1 MTPLLWASE
10 EGHQAVV
17 KRLRDTGKVDVDFKV
32 KVGLEIVYRFLA
44 RWIKACDDQHNGY
57 CQPTPVQKRRPHQIP
72 DWIIDTRDARIVP
85 GHTVSQY
92 TALSYVWHYDEAN
105 AQSPQAERLLLKQN
119 NLSEF
124 QKPGYL
130 NGTAALHLPQV
141 IKDAIDI
148 VRKLEE
154 RFLWVDCLCIVQD
167 NGDTRAQVE
176 HMDEIYSGAYFT
188 IIAATSSRL
197 FGMLRNT
204 EKRKM
209 GGIALFN
216 RSPAEAYI
224 DGLYQNLFDS
234 KWATRG
240 WTFQE
245 QILSKRAVIFID
257 GDMFWDCQHCV
268 WDKHELIPGS
278 NAETN
283 GSYAKPYYDIARQ
296 MSSISW
302 PDFGMYIELV
312 CLYNNRD
319 FTYPQDS
326 LTAFSGILNSLARSF
341 PFGFVSGLPQ
351 LFLDIALLWQPFS
364 RAKRRNAKDGGA
376 VAPSRH
382 LPSWSW
388 CGWQCPVDPFSLRS
402 GLAYSHREDYQPRA
416 LTWQTQG
423 LVQWSVLSED
433 MQQGQRLDGPA
444 TLEQYKDLRT
454 NQNVKLPEGWSRN
467 TDNGPESSSG
477 SDNVYFT
484 HTSDTINRF
493 KHPVPINDAASST
506 ALNQNIWPFLSCEAA
521 RAFFRVGTILKPSDG
536 YTACAGLKSSVFDLP
551 QFTEGPAFK
560 DICHI
565 LCLEDTQGRPAGLLR
580 RMDDAKVEPGEEVE
594 LIAISTG
601 SVSCAELESAF
612 EEKIDRVGSYSYR
625 RGLQT
630 IWFEQSPPFI
640 SQDKTRQAWRSARGN
655 RSPDA
660 ERDDSD
666 LMKDGDSGGDYH
678 FYNVL
683 WIERQGDI
691 AYRRAAGRVPK
702 VIWEENCS
710 KPIKVVLG

>member
-1 MTPLLWASE
+1 MDCKA
-10 EGHQAVV
+10 
-17 KRLRDTGKVDVDFKV
+17 
-32 KVGLEIVYRFLA
+32 KVGLEVVYRFLA
-44 RWIKACDDQHNGY
+44 RWIKACDEQHNGH
-57 CQPTPVQKRRPHQIP
+57 CQPIPVQKRRPHQIP
-72 DWIIDTRDARIVP
+72 DWVIDTRDARIVP

-92 TALSYVWHYDEAN
+92 IALSYVWNYDEAN
-105 AQSPQAERLLLKQN
+105 AQPPQAERLLLKQS

-130 NGTAALHLPQV
+130 NGTAALHLPQA
-141 IKDAIDI
+141 IKDAIDV
-148 VRKLEE
+148 VRKLRE

-167 NGDTRAQVE
+167 NGNTRAQVE

-188 IIAATSSRL
+188 IIAAASSSGL
-197 FGMLRNT
+197 FGMRRNT
-204 EKRKM
+204 EERGM
-209 GGIALFN
+209 GGFVPFN

-224 DGLYQNLFDS
+224 ERLYQNLFDS

-245 QILSKRAVIFID
+245 QILSKRAVIFIN
-257 GDMFWDCQHCV
+257 GDMFWDCQRCV

-283 GSYAKPYYDIARQ
+283 GSYTGPYYDIARQ

-312 CLYNNRD
+312 CLYNSRD

-326 LTAFSGILNSLARSF
+326 LPAFSGVLNSLMRSF
-341 PFGFVSGLPQ
+341 PFGFLSGLPQ

-388 CGWQCPVDPFSLRS
+388 CGWQCPVDPFSLRT
-402 GLAYSHREDYQPRA
+402 GLAYSHREDYQSRA

-423 LVQWSVLSED
+423 LVRWSVLSED
-433 MQQGQRLDGPA
+433 MQQELRLDGPPFGPPRQ
-444 TLEQYKDLRT
+444 EQYKDLRT
-454 NQNVKLPEGWSRN
+454 KQDVKLPKGWSRN
-467 TDNGPESSSG
+467 TGDYSKPSSG
-477 SDNVYFT
+477 SDSVYFT
-484 HTSDTINRF
+484 HSSDTTSRF
-493 KHPVPINDAASST
+493 KHPVPINDAALST
-506 ALNQNIWPFLSCEAA
+506 ALNQSIWPFLSCEAA
-521 RAFFRVGTILKPSDG
+521 QAFFRIRAILKPLQEM
-536 YTACAGLKSSVFDLP
+536 TKCASLKTSVFNLP

-560 DICHI
+560 DICHV
-565 LCLEDTQGRPAGLLR
+565 LCLQDTQGRSAGLLR
-580 RMDDAKVEPGEEVE
+580 QMDDTKVEPGEGIE

-601 SVSCAELESAF
+601 SVAYAELESAF

-625 RGLQT
+625 HELRT
-630 IWFEQSPPFI
+630 IWFEQVLSSGSIENDSEDEMSRWWKSHPCMFP
-640 SQDKTRQAWRSARGN
+640 DNTRQAWRSARGN

-660 ERDDSD
+660 ERRASNPV
-666 LMKDGDSGGDYH
+666 KDGNSRGDYH